1 MSKSSLN
8 NTISNTTQF
17 SIFMYMWIPS
27 EALTIVNFVFCVW
40 STVALY
46 RFGYSNWKNS
56 NKNFKSFLLVFLSVL
71 TPCVTCLKVL
81 CTQAIIIVG
90 RTLADDEKNGQYVCE
105 AVTDLTVVLYYMSN
119 LPIYLFLW
127 TRQRILYS
135 QSSLKPLNTKPVKF
149 LSTFAIFLLVIVGIV
164 IIVLLVVPKSYL
176 MSDYGC
182 IRNSEENTNEIMRYI
197 AISIMVMSQ
206 VIIFALFVYP
216 LNHYKNKTSSGDKN
230 SLKMNNRLKR
240 ATKLATGSLVLC
252 SFSDLCAL
260 ALTSIIL
267 PDTTPRD
274 FTGIIFDLG
283 LCVNIISLFVSF
295 EKFSF
300 SVFVKCKTVKKKLSN
315 QSKDLVSRTENFT
328 ATKTNYS
335 IM

>member
-1 MSKSSLN
+1 MSKSNLN
-8 NTISNTTQF
+8 FSTSNTTQF
-17 SIFMYMWIPS
+17 SIFENMWIPS
-27 EALTIVNFVFCVW
+27 QALTIFNFVFCVW
-40 STVALY
+40 STAALF
-46 RFGYSNWKNS
+46 RFGYSNLKNS
-56 NKNFKSFLLVFLSVL
+56 NKDFQSFVLLFLSVL
-71 TPCVTCLKVL
+71 TPFITCLKVM

-90 RTLADDEKNGQYVCE
+90 RIFAEDEKKGQYICE
-105 AVTDLTVVLYYMSN
+105 FVTDLTVVLYYMSN

-127 TRQRILYS
+127 ARQRILYS
-135 QSSLKPLNTKPVKF
+135 QSSLKPLNTKAVKF

-197 AISIMVMSQ
+197 AISIMVKSQ

-216 LNHYKNKTSSGDKN
+216 LNHYKNKTGSGDKN

-274 FTGIIFDLG
+274 FTGVIFDLG
-283 LCVNIISLFVSF
+283 LCVNIISLFVSL

-300 SVFVKCKTVKKKLSN
+300 TVFVKCKTVKKKLSN
-315 QSKDLVSRTENFT
+315 QSKDLGSRTEKFT
-328 ATKTNYS
+328 ATKTN
-335 IM
+335 